1 MAKYFNV
8 YNPASQKIISKV
20 KDYGSAETLRE
31 LNRVFKIKFSLN
43 IKKKLKIIH
52 KLIKQL
58 EKKKISQDFITTI
71 VNEVGVSRYDAIFE
85 FNRLLSTV
93 KSCLKIL
100 KKRKVDVTEDFS
112 KFETKNLK
120 YKVLRQ
126 PLKLGLG
133 ITPFN
138 LPLILS
144 AHKILPSL
152 ISGTPLI
159 LKPSELSPLSSIKL
173 VNELEKC
180 GLPKNFIK
188 VMTTTKPEKFF
199 NNIIKSNK
207 IEFLSF
213 TGSYKIGQKIKEK
226 ISKEKSIK
234 SIFELGGMSPLIVT
248 SNYDLKKASK
258 LVIEGCFKYSGQ
270 RCTTARKIIV
280 DKKIYK
286 IFLNLL
292 LNEINKIEKNF
303 FSGYLIHSKFVSKL
317 KSEVKKALKD
327 GAKLTFGN
335 FKKYKNPNKVSIFV
349 LEGVKKEMEIVNR
362 EILGPVCLLIK
373 SNNLNDSINIANYG
387 NYNIAGSI
395 LSDDKKIINRAIKEM
410 KVNQLNI
417 NNVPGFRSEVT
428 PFGGSDKSGNFYKEG
443 LICASNE
450 MSYLKVNYFS

>member
-1 MAKYFNV
+1 MYFNV
-8 YNPASQKIISKV
+8 YNPVSQKIISKV
-20 KDYGSAETLRE
+20 KDYTSQDILKE
-31 LNRVFKIKFSLN
+31 LKRSCKIKDKLN
-43 IKKKLKIIH
+43 VKKKLIIFQ
-52 KLIKQL
+52 KLTKQL
-58 EKKKISQDFITTI
+58 YKKKISQEFITTI
-71 VNEVGVSRYDAIFE
+71 INEVGVSRHDAVFE

-100 KKRKVDVTEDFS
+100 KSRKDDVTKDYI
-112 KFETKNLK
+112 KYETKNLN
-120 YKVLRQ
+120 YEVLRK

-144 AHKILPSL
+144 AHKIFPSL

-159 LKPSELSPLSSIKL
+159 LKPSELSPLSAIKL

-188 VMTTTKPEKFF
+188 VITTTKPERFF
-199 NNIIKSNK
+199 NDIIKSNK
-207 IEFLSF
+207 IDFLSF
-213 TGSYKIGQKIKEK
+213 TGSFMIGQKIKEK
-226 ISKEKSIK
+226 ISKKKSIK
-234 SIFELGGMSPLIVT
+234 SILELGGMSPMIIT
-248 SNYDLKKASK
+248 KNYDLKKAAK

-286 IFLNLL
+286 NFVSQLL
-292 LNEINKIEKNF
+292 LEIKQIEKNF
-303 FSGYLIHSKFVSKL
+303 FSGYLIHSKFVFKL
-317 KSEVKKALKD
+317 KYEVKRALKD
-327 GAKLTFGN
+327 GAKLIYGN
-335 FKKYKNPNKVSIFV
+335 LKTYKNRNKVSIFV
-349 LEGVKKEMEIVNR
+349 LEEVKKEMKIVNQ
-362 EILGPVCLLIK
+362 EILGPICMLIK
-373 SNNLNDSINIANYG
+373 SNNLKDSFDIANYG

-395 LSDDKKIINRAIKEM
+395 LSNENKIINLAIKELE
-410 KVNQLNI
+410 VNQLNI

-450 MSYLKVNYFS
+450 MSYLKVNYYS